1 MEGGRQGAC
10 VAREG
15 GLEGRVSRGHHD
27 EAMGEE
33 HQKLEE
39 EEEEMGA

>member
-10 VAREG
+10 EGREG

-33 HQKLEE
+33 YKRLEE
-39 EEEEMGA
+39 EEEEVAA